1 MTKAKS
7 ETAATETKP
16 TARSRVAAK
25 KSAEKEPVMYVGPTV
40 NGIGIQNRVYTEIP
54 GNVQELF
61 QEAPELKNLFILVR
75 EYPTACRMLREH
87 KGYIYSAF
95 MRALDFKN
103 GGK

>member
-7 ETAATETKP
+7 ETTAAATTEKP
-16 TARSRVAAK
+16 KAAAR
-25 KSAEKEPVMYVGPTV
+25 KSVEKEPVMYVGPTV

-61 QEAPELKNLFILVR
+61 QKAPELKNLFIPVR
-75 EYPTACRMLREH
+75 EYPAACRMLRER

>member
-7 ETAATETKP
+7 ETAAPATK
-16 TARSRVAAK
+16 ARTAAK
-25 KSAEKEPVMYVGPTV
+25 KTVLKEPVMYVGPTV

-61 QEAPELKNLFILVR
+61 HETPELKNLFIPVR

>member
-1 MTKAKS
+1 MTKEKG
-7 ETAATETKP
+7 ETAAPKETKP
-16 TARSRVAAK
+16 RAAAK
-25 KSAEKEPVMYVGPTV
+25 KNAEKEPVMYVGPTV

-61 QEAPELKNLFILVR
+61 QKTPELKNLFIPVR
-75 EYPTACRMLREH
+75 EYPAACLMLREQ

-95 MRALDFKN
+95 TKALDIKN

>member
-7 ETAATETKP
+7 ETAAAGAT
-16 TARSRVAAK
+16 RSRAAAK
-25 KSAEKEPVMYVGPTV
+25 KSTEKEPVMYVGPTV

-54 GNVQELF
+54 ESTKELF
-61 QEAPELKNLFILVR
+61 QKAPELKNLFIRVR
-75 EYPTACRMLREH
+75 EYPAACQMIRER

-95 MRALDFKN
+95 VKALDFKN

>member
-7 ETAATETKP
+7 EMTAAAMTEKP
-16 TARSRVAAK
+16 KAAAK
-25 KSAEKEPVMYVGPTV
+25 KSAGKDPVMYVGPTV
-40 NGIGIQNRVYTEIP
+40 NGIGIQNMVYTEIP
-54 GNVQELF
+54 GNAQELF
-61 QEAPELKNLFILVR
+61 QKAPELKNLFIPVR
-75 EYPTACRMLREH
+75 EYPAACRMLRER

>member
-1 MTKAKS
+1 MIKAKS
-7 ETAATETKP
+7 ETVASTTKVR
-16 TARSRVAAK
+16 TTAK
-25 KSAEKEPVMYVGPTV
+25 KSTEKEPVMYVGPTV

-61 QEAPELKNLFILVR
+61 HETPELKNLFIPVR

>member
-1 MTKAKS
+1 MTNEKEEADVPK
-7 ETAATETKP
+7 EVKP
-16 TARSRVAAK
+16 RVK
-25 KSAEKEPVMYVGPTV
+25 KSVEKEPVMYVGPTV

-54 GNVQELF
+54 KETQVRF
-61 QEAPELKNLFILVR
+61 QEAPELRNLFIPVR
-75 EYPTACRMLREH
+75 QYPTACRMIRKR

>member
-7 ETAATETKP
+7 EAATPETKP
-16 TARSRVAAK
+16 TARSRAAK
-25 KSAEKEPVMYVGPTV
+25 KSTEKEPVMYVGPTV
-40 NGIGIQNRVYTEIP
+40 NGIGIQNRVYSEIP

-61 QEAPELKNLFILVR
+61 KKAPELKNLFIPVR
-75 EYPTACRMLREH
+75 EYPAACRMLREG

-95 MRALDFKN
+95 VKALDFKN

>member
-7 ETAATETKP
+7 EMTAAAMTEKP
-16 TARSRVAAK
+16 RAAAR
-25 KSAEKEPVMYVGPTV
+25 KSVEKEPVMYVGPTV
-40 NGIGIQNRVYTEIP
+40 NGVGIQNRVYTEIP

-61 QEAPELKNLFILVR
+61 HETPELKNLFIPVR